1 MSAGTALTVFAAGA
15 ASVLAAGSELCP
27 QLPFEGERRC
37 SVQRTESPPASLHR
51 CVSAALKEE
60 PGRNP
65 LPRPTPVVRAL
76 LLLDAMKAAVYTQY
90 GPPEVLR
97 VTEAPM
103 PVLKDDAVLIRV
115 RATSVNRTDC
125 GFLRAKPFIVRF
137 FAGLTK
143 PRRTILGC
151 EFAGE
156 VEAVGT
162 NVTRFSVGDRVF
174 GFDDGG
180 WGGHAEYKVIPENR
194 MIATIPP
201 AISYEQAAVST
212 EGAHYALAYVRAL
225 RAGTG
230 AKVLVHGSTGA
241 IGSAAVQLLKHA
253 GAFVIATS
261 DTKNVELVQSLGAD
275 VVVDREKE
283 DFTKLD
289 ERVDIVFDAVGK
301 SSFGACKR
309 LLKDGGVYAS
319 TDLGPMA
326 QNPSLALIGRLFR
339 LVGAKRVAFPL
350 PKANREIIEFLR
362 ARLENGELRPVIDRT
377 YTLDDIIE
385 AFRYVETGQK
395 TGNVVVLVE

>member
-1 MSAGTALTVFAAGA
+1 MAT
-15 ASVLAAGSELCP
+15 
-27 QLPFEGERRC
+27 Q
-37 SVQRTESPPASLHR
+37 PA
-51 CVSAALKEE
+51 
-60 PGRNP
+60 
-65 LPRPTPVVRAL
+65 AL

-97 VTEAPM
+97 VTETPT
-103 PVLKDDAVLIRV
+103 PVAKDDEVLVRV

-125 GFLRAKPFIVRF
+125 GFLRGKPFVVRF

-151 EFAGE
+151 EFAGD
-156 VEAVGT
+156 VEAVGHS
-162 NVTRFSVGDRVF
+162 VTRFSVGDRVF
-174 GFDDGG
+174 GFDGGG
-180 WGGHAEYKVIPENR
+180 WGGHAQYKVISESR

-201 AISYEQAAVST
+201 AITYEQAAVST
-212 EGAHYALAYVRAL
+212 EGAHYAHVRAL
-225 RAGTG
+225 QAGKGT
-230 AKVLVHGSTGA
+230 KVLVHGATGA

-261 DTKNVELVQSLGAD
+261 DTKNVELVRSLGAD

-301 SSFGACKR
+301 SSFGACR
-309 LLKDGGVYAS
+309 PLLNDGGVYVS

-326 QNPSLALIGRLFR
+326 QNPPLALVGPLFR

-350 PKANREIIEFLR
+350 PKANTEVIEFLR
-362 ARLENGELRPVIDRT
+362 TRLERGELRPVIDRT
-377 YTLDDIIE
+377 YALDDIVE
-385 AFRYVETGQK
+385 AFTYVETGQK
-395 TGNVVVLVE
+395 TGNVVVLVG